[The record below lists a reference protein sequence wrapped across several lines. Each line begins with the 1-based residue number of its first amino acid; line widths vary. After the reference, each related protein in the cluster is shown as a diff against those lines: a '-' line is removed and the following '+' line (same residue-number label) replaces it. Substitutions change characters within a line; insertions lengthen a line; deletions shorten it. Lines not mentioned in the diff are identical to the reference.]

1 MQHCVAL
8 SSTDAEYLA
17 LSEGAREMIWLQR
30 LLGDLK
36 VHQSE
41 YNLFCDSRSAIFMAH
56 NHSSQRRSKHID
68 AHAHFVRQ
76 VVEEGKLKVVKID
89 TKINPADIFT
99 KVVAKEKFEC
109 ARTSLGLVK
118 KR

>member
-1 MQHCVAL
+1 
-8 SSTDAEYLA
+8 
-17 LSEGAREMIWLQR
+17 MIWLQR

-36 VHQSE
+36 AHQNE
-41 YNLFCDSRSAIFMAH
+41 YNLFFDSHSVIFMAH
-56 NHSSQRRSKHID
+56 NQSSQYFSKHVD
-68 AHAHFVRQ
+68 AHAHFVRHA
-76 VVEEGKLKVVKID
+76 VEEGKLNVVKID

>member
-1 MQHCVAL
+1 
-8 SSTDAEYLA
+8 
-17 LSEGAREMIWLQR
+17 
-30 LLGDLK
+30 
-36 VHQSE
+36 
-41 YNLFCDSRSAIFMAH
+41 MAH

-68 AHAHFVRQ
+68 AHAHFVHHT
-76 VVEEGKLKVVKID
+76 VEEGKMKVVKID